1 MNPGIFLALFGTLIL
16 TPDALFMRLSELSG
30 GEMVAWRAT
39 QGGSIFFLIGLLQF
53 IWPRSEVKPKVW
65 RKSFLA
71 LIFVQMANVFCFAYG
86 IFLAPVAIVLIAV
99 ATVPVFSIIL
109 GYWVLKEV
117 VDFKTWLI
125 VFVVFFGVALSVL
138 GDVNS
143 NDLYNYSTALG
154 GLCGLVVAFSLA
166 CNFVIIRKD
175 KEVAFPLALG
185 MGGIICGV
193 LAFSF
198 WPSAV
203 DISSNSL
210 FYISITGLII
220 LPLSFILLSRAA
232 RMTPASNVS
241 IIMLLET
248 ILGPLWVWAFISE
261 SPKFITIIGGAI
273 VILALI
279 YFFSIKRKQLEH
291 NNS

>member
-1 MNPGIFLALFGTLIL
+1 MNPGIFLALLGTLIL

-39 QGGSIFFLIGLLQF
+39 QGGSIFFLIGLVQV

-86 IFLAPVAIVLIAV
+86 IFLAPVVIVLIAV

-109 GYWVLKEV
+109 GYWVLNEV

-125 VFVVFFGVALSVL
+125 VIVVFFGVALSVF

-143 NDLYNYSTALG
+143 NDLYNRSTVLG
-154 GLCGLVVAFSLA
+154 GLCGLIVAFSLA

-175 KEVAFPLALG
+175 KEVAFPLSLG
-185 MGGIICGV
+185 MGAIICGA

-203 DISSNSL
+203 DISTDSL

-261 SPKFITIIGGAI
+261 SPKFITIMGGAI
-273 VILALI
+273 VILALV
-279 YFFSIKRKQLEH
+279 YFFSIKRTQIE
-291 NNS
+291 NNHS